1 MAKFCSDVDLLK
13 WEPALFY
20 EADRPSQVLSQGSD
34 GVKNGVTFSSA
45 TATFNDSG
53 VAAGHVVHLRDSGGA
68 VEGCYEIVS
77 VDSQTQLTLS
87 VVRAQ
92 SDGAAIALPTG
103 EQPNYV
109 VTSYDPQIEEASDM
123 LLRRFGIKEEGS
135 ESVSV
140 EDIMDV
146 RALRLVCVYSVLA
159 MLYSGMAEWGDGT
172 TDFWTKAHHYQAMFQ
187 LVRNRVRL
195 EIDTDQDGI
204 AEQIRDGNTTRL
216 QRE

>member
-1 MAKFCSDVDLLK
+1 
-13 WEPALFY
+13 
-20 EADRPSQVLSQGSD
+20 QGTD
-34 GVKNGVTFSSA
+34 GIKNGVTFSSA
-45 TATFNDSG
+45 TATSNDSG
-53 VAAGHVVHLRDSGGA
+53 VAAGHVIRLRGSGGRG
-68 VEGCYEIVS
+68 EGCYEIVS

-92 SDGAAIALPTG
+92 SDAAPIAPPTG
-103 EQPNYV
+103 DQPNYGI
-109 VTSYDPQIEEASDM
+109 TSYDPQIEEASDL

-146 RALRLVCVYSVLA
+146 RALRLVCVYAVLA

-172 TDFWTKAHHYQAMFQ
+172 TDFWTKAHHYQAMCR
-187 LVRNRVRL
+187 LARNRVRL
-195 EIDTDQDGI
+195 EIDTDDDGI
-204 AEQIRDGNTTRL
+204 AEQVRDGNTTRL